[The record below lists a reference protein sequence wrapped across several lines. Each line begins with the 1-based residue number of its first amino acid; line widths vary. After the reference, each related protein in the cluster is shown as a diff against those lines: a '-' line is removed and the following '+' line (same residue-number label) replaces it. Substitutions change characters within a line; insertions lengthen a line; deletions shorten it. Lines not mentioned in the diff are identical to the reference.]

1 MCGLNTQLISQAF
14 IDNETW
20 RKGTGKLLSLVVSE
34 ARGQTIW
41 INQKKKKITSPYL
54 GEEKTVYFTAKGMF
68 LSSLKCQSSR
78 FGLYIVQFT
87 A

>member
-1 MCGLNTQLISQAF
+1 MK
-14 IDNETW
+14 TW

-41 INQKKKKITSPYL
+41 INQKITLPYL